1 MPRAVDG
8 TRRSDRRRKYTKITK
23 GFRGRSKSNF
33 RTAKDAA
40 AKALT
45 YATRDRKAK
54 KRDFRR
60 LWITRISAA
69 VRAEGMTYSRFIEGL
84 NKAQIGLNR
93 LALSNLAIE
102 DPKAF
107 SSIVEKAKI
116 ALGA

>member
-8 TRRSDRRRKYTKITK
+8 TRRSDRRRKYTEITK
-23 GFRGRSKSNF
+23 GFRGRAKSNF

-40 AKALT
+40 AKALQ

-60 LWITRISAA
+60 LWVTRISAA
-69 VRAEGMTYSRFIEGL
+69 VRAQGLTYSRFIQGL
-84 NKAQIGLNR
+84 NKAQIALNR

-102 DPKAF
+102 DPQAFGTIVTKVKA
-107 SSIVEKAKI
+107 
-116 ALGA
+116 ALAS

>member
-8 TRRSDRRRKYTKITK
+8 TRRSDRRRKILKITT
-23 GFRGRSKSNF
+23 GFRGRAKSNF

-40 AKALT
+40 AKALV

-69 VRAEGMTYSRFIEGL
+69 VRAEGLSYSRFINGL
-84 NKAQIGLNR
+84 LKAQVTINR
-93 LALSNLAIE
+93 LALSNMAIE

-107 SSIVEKAKI
+107 SALVAKAKTT
-116 ALGA
+116 LKV

>member
-8 TRRSDRRRKYTKITK
+8 TRRSDRRRKYTEITK
-23 GFRGRSKSNF
+23 GFRGRAKSNF

-40 AKALT
+40 AKALH

-60 LWITRISAA
+60 LWVTRISAA
-69 VRAEGMTYSRFIEGL
+69 VRAEGLTYSRFIQGL
-84 NKAQIGLNR
+84 NKAQIALNR

-102 DPKAF
+102 DPQAF
-107 SSIVEKAKI
+107 GSIVTKVKA
-116 ALGA
+116 ALAS

>member
-8 TRRSDRRRKYTKITK
+8 TRRSDRRRKILKITT
-23 GFRGRSKSNF
+23 GFRGRAKSNF

-40 AKALT
+40 AKALV

-69 VRAEGMTYSRFIEGL
+69 VRAEGMSYSRFIDGL
-84 NKAQIGLNR
+84 LKAQVAINR
-93 LALSNLAIE
+93 LALSNMAIE

-107 SSIVEKAKI
+107 SALVAKAKTSFK
-116 ALGA
+116 A

>member
-8 TRRSDRRRKYTKITK
+8 TRRSDRRRKYTAITK
-23 GFRGRSKSNF
+23 GFRGRAKSNF

-40 AKALT
+40 AKALV

-69 VRAEGMTYSRFIEGL
+69 VRAEGLSYSRFIDGL
-84 NKAQIGLNR
+84 NKAKIVINR

-102 DPKAF
+102 DPAAF
-107 SSIVEKAKI
+107 SALVVKAKS
-116 ALGA
+116 AVKA

>member
-8 TRRSDRRRKYTKITK
+8 TRRSDRRRKYTEITK
-23 GFRGRSKSNF
+23 GFRGRAKSNF

-40 AKALT
+40 AKALQ

-60 LWITRISAA
+60 LWVTRISAA
-69 VRAEGMTYSRFIEGL
+69 VRAEGLTYSRFIQGL

-102 DPKAF
+102 DPQAF
-107 SSIVEKAKI
+107 GSIVTKVKA
-116 ALGA
+116 ALAS